1 MGRNNYISGGN
12 IMITVIGTEFFID
25 GVSGGTIEQL
35 LGRNKLLVDA
45 AMRRNQPTPSIANLR
60 TISNTEFKARFTPE
74 QLAQT
79 WRLSITDDN
88 VALLLFDVFTRT
100 TINLDDQRTID
111 GLNYLVYVGVALD
124 LTLF

>member
-1 MGRNNYISGGN
+1 
-12 IMITVIGTEFFID
+12 MITVIGTEFFID